1 MKKSGIIIGA
11 LTLTAAIFTGC
22 SSAYFASAGYA
33 SDDLYALHDRAQI
46 AREQQAKAE
55 AEKAEAEARR
65 AEWEARIAEAEA
77 AAAQNKYYE
86 YNSNPYEEVLADT
99 YESAYARRL
108 RGFESPT
115 YRMPSSYYD
124 LRYSNAFTYV
134 SAYDPAFYNII
145 VMGDQVWVEPK
156 YITSM
161 FGTWGTVVYADPWY
175 YGWNYPWGPTF
186 SIGSWGWSFGWNSWY
201 NPWYSSWYGPWGPWY
216 SYWYRPV
223 WGWGPGWIGHPGGGP
238 DHHFRPTIVHRPSF
252 NAPAP
257 GRSYGSAPSR
267 GSSSSFNNRGGR
279 YDLGVRGGST
289 SGRRSFGTRNQSTG
303 SSSYNRYDGNRSS
316 GSWSNR
322 GGSTTFNRGGNSSF
336 NNNSF
341 NSGSSFNRG
350 SAGSFGGGTRGG
362 SMGGSVGGRNAGGR

>member
-201 NPWYSSWYGPWGPWY
+201 NPWYSPWYGPWGPWY

-289 SGRRSFGTRNQSTG
+289 SGNRSFGTRNQSTG

-341 NSGSSFNRG
+341 NSGSS
-350 SAGSFGGGTRGG
+350 GSFGGGTRGG
-362 SMGGSVGGRNAGGR
+362 SMGGNVGGRNAGGR

>member
-86 YNSNPYEEVLADT
+86 YNSNPYEDVLADT

-201 NPWYSSWYGPWGPWY
+201 NPWYSPWYGPWGPWY

-341 NSGSSFNRG
+341 NNNSFNSGSS
-350 SAGSFGGGTRGG
+350 GSFGGGTRGG